1 MRKVTLLLNSL
12 LLMLATVGSTEA
24 VAQKGVNRLPA
35 PLTKVAAPGAQ
46 KKAPA
51 RVIDVN
57 AEKALGVKMY
67 ASTQT
72 DYQNDPGL
80 IRFYSGNT
88 YETEKVA
95 IMADRDFDPT
105 RRVTMFGGTLY
116 TDPVTNETA
125 YVGFQG
131 ITYDLGVGSWPHN
144 FMKFNPETGERT
156 IISEEIKELKGD
168 WLLVEGMC

>member
-35 PLTKVAAPGAQ
+35 PLTKVAAPGTQ

-72 DYQNDPGL
+72 D
-80 IRFYSGNT
+80 
-88 YETEKVA
+88 
-95 IMADRDFDPT
+95 
-105 RRVTMFGGTLY
+105 
-116 TDPVTNETA
+116 
-125 YVGFQG
+125 
-131 ITYDLGVGSWPHN
+131 
-144 FMKFNPETGERT
+144 
-156 IISEEIKELKGD
+156 
-168 WLLVEGMC
+168 